1 MNAKT
6 TRTPYDHTLTEIN
19 ETNASLNLIGTH
31 PDGTPR
37 GLDGPTAVGA
47 LTVRSNLAI
56 ASALLALADA
66 VRTVPTTTLDEP
78 KDATR

>member
-6 TRTPYDHTLTEIN
+6 TRTPYDHTLAEIN
-19 ETNASLNLIGTH
+19 EISAGVGLVATH
-31 PDGTPR
+31 PDGSPR

-56 ASALLALADA
+56 ASALLALTDA
-66 VRTVPTTTLDEP
+66 VRSDPQT
-78 KDATR
+78 